1 VIAQFSLRRYGR
13 AMTRFASTR
22 ATEVLVLQGSALLGA
37 VLGSVGHDGLVLGRI
52 ALVVASSLA
61 LTAHIYLFNDWAGQ
75 SSDLNDPRRARNVFG
90 SREIS
95 SREVAS
101 LVVGLL
107 VAALLL
113 LALVGAPAL
122 LCGAAIAALSLVY
135 SGSASW
141 GKGKPIMGSV
151 LHLIGGTF
159 HFLLGYSAS
168 HAIDARGVAIAI
180 FFGLVFA
187 GGHLNQEVRDY
198 DADVRSRIRT
208 NAVAFG
214 CRRTFIY
221 SLLVFTAAYTLL
233 GVLVSLGILAR
244 PLIWA
249 TLFWPWHVASSMQ
262 ALRHGLGFETAVS
275 MQRRYRL
282 QFALL
287 GLAMLLTAT
296 PVAEFARR
304 VQSTLTAVQFL
315 GCLK

>member
-1 VIAQFSLRRYGR
+1 
-13 AMTRFASTR
+13 MMRFASTR
-22 ATEVLVLQGSALLGA
+22 TTEVLILQGSSVLGA
-37 VLGSVGHDGLVLGRI
+37 VLGSAGHDGLALGRI
-52 ALVVASSLA
+52 ALVVSGSLL
-61 LTAHIYLFNDWAGQ
+61 LTAHVYLFNDWAGQ
-75 SSDLNDPRRARNVFG
+75 SSDLLDPRRARNVFG

-95 SREVAS
+95 SREVAR

-107 VAALLL
+107 VVAMLF
-113 LALVGAPAL
+113 LALVSASAL
-122 LCGAAIAALSLVY
+122 LCGGAIAVLSFVY

-141 GKGKPIMGSV
+141 GKGKPIVGSI
-151 LHLIGGTF
+151 LHLIGGAF

-168 HAIDARGVAIAI
+168 HAIDGRGVAIAI

-187 GGHLNQEVRDY
+187 GGHMNQEVRDY
-198 DADVRSRIRT
+198 EADVRSQIRT

-221 SLLVFTAAYTLL
+221 SLLVFTAAYLVLGLL
-233 GVLVSLGILAR
+233 VGFGILAR

-249 TLFWPWHVASSMQ
+249 TLLWPWHLASSME
-262 ALRHGLGFETAVS
+262 ALRHGLGFEAAVS

-296 PVAEFARR
+296 PVVEFARR
-304 VQSTLTAVQFL
+304 AHTHATTTRFAAQLD
-315 GCLK
+315 